1 MSMPKRIKW
10 ICAEII
16 GQEEKPTFVC
26 SSTPRSRGNQ
36 AQPPLQPDA
45 LDVNVSD
52 DARHLITRASPP
64 FSVLHPRGTR
74 LFLCV
79 CAPHQISGHFF
90 FLTDFISEVFFLSA
104 AARGELS
111 WALFDRFSIRFSF
124 LRFFLVLFEEFKFR
138 FFEILFEI
146 FRIFFEF
153 NLIF

>member
-1 MSMPKRIKW
+1 MPKRIKW

-52 DARHLITRASPP
+52 DARHLITRPP
-64 FSVLHPRGTR
+64 PLLRAPSARHST
-74 LFLCV
+74 LFVCV

-146 FRIFFEF
+146 FTIFLELNF
-153 NLIF
+153 IF